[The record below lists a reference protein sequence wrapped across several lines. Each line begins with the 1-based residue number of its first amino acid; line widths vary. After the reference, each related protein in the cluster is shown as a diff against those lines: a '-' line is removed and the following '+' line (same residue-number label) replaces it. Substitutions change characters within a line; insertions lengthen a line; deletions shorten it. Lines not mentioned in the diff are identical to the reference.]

1 MNHFFIQEICY
12 SSVKIYDMHEIQHQ
26 QQVKQPTR
34 NYF

>member
-12 SSVKIYDMHEIQHQ
+12 SSVKIYMHESQHQ